1 MTTLLHLSASPR
13 GERSDS
19 LAIARTFLQTVAAE
33 RPDIR
38 VDEWDLWDGSL
49 PAFGADAAA
58 GKYAVFAGAEHTPAE
73 AAAWA
78 DVRRTFE
85 RFAAADAY
93 LFSVPMW
100 NHGIPYVLKQF
111 IDVVS
116 QPGLLYGFDPEA
128 GYTGLL
134 TGRQAVVIYTSGVY
148 GEGRSPE
155 FGVDFQQPYLDSWLR
170 WAGVEEIE
178 SVSFRPT
185 LATADPEAGRRDALA
200 AAVAAARG
208 LRPALPLSA

>member
-13 GERSDS
+13 GAKSES
-19 LAIARTFLQTVAAE
+19 LAIARTFLQTLADE
-33 RPDIR
+33 RPDIH
-38 VDEWDLWDGSL
+38 VDDWDLWDGSL

-58 GKYAVFAGAEHTPAE
+58 GKYAVFAGAEHTTAE
-73 AAAWA
+73 AKAWA

-85 RFAAADAY
+85 RFADADAY

-116 QPGLLYGFDPEA
+116 QPGLLYGFDSEA
-128 GYTGLL
+128 GYTGLV
-134 TGRQAVVIYTSGVY
+134 TGKQAIAIYTSGIY
-148 GEGRSPE
+148 GEGRAPE

-170 WAGVEEIE
+170 WAGVTDIE
-178 SVSFRPT
+178 TVSFRPN
-185 LATADPEAGRRDALA
+185 LVTADPETGRREAH
-200 AAVAAARG
+200 AAARRAA
-208 LRPALPLSA
+208 LELQPVLPLSA